1 MKRFVLGLAVLFLL
15 AAAALA
21 VAATQLPAIGA
32 GALLFPTRHATARR
46 PPSSCV
52 EKQFTGAG
60 LVLGGWQCT
69 TPSAVR
75 RGTIVYLHGIADNRG
90 SATGVIERF
99 VPAGFDVI
107 AYDGRAHGTSGGDR
121 CTYGFHEKRDLQLVL
136 DQTGRNDVVA
146 IGHSLGAAIALQAA
160 AVEPRIRAVVAVS
173 TFSDLR
179 TIATERAW
187 YFPAWSLPSAFARA
201 ERDGAFVVDEV
212 SPVKAAALIAAP
224 VLLVH
229 GDRDVNTPP
238 SHSQRVFEALRSSKR
253 LLVVPGADHMNVL
266 NSARIKRQRRRGSPT
281 DSRS

>member
-1 MKRFVLGLAVLFLL
+1 MKRLVFALGILALL
-15 AAAALA
+15 AAAALG

-46 PPSSCV
+46 PPTGCI
-52 EKQFTGAG
+52 ETQFNGVG
-60 LVLGGWQCT
+60 LVLSGWQCST
-69 TPSAVR
+69 SSAER
-75 RGTIVYLHGIADNRG
+75 RGTILYLHGIADNRS

-107 AYDGRAHGTSGGDR
+107 AYDGRGHGASGGDR

-136 DQTGRNDVVA
+136 DHTGRKDVVV

-160 AVEPRIRAVVAVS
+160 AIEPRIRAVVAVS

-187 YFPAWSLPSAFARA
+187 YFPAWSLTPAFARA

-229 GDRDVNTPP
+229 GEQDVNTPP
-238 SHSQRVFEALRSSKR
+238 AHSRRVFEALRASKR
-253 LLVVPGADHMNVL
+253 ILVVPGADHVNVL
-266 NSARIKRQRRRGSPT
+266 NSGVLGQIDDWLKALR
-281 DSRS
+281 